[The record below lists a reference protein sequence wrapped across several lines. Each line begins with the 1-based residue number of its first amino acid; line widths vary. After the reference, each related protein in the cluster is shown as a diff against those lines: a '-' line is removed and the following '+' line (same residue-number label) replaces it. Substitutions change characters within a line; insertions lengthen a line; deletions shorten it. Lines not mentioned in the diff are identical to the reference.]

1 MKKQLIIALLS
12 LALGI
17 VEKGSAQSVA
27 AKDGYGSSLNCSE
40 LGGRFCMLKATVPAN
55 RTSNEKSMPLHF
67 LIDKSGHLV
76 MQVSKERLTE
86 EQDLLN
92 FRNKFIYYVE
102 EDVMLDNTI
111 QEALTPNTEKPISIK
126 QGMYPIIEWENHYY
140 IRF

>member
-1 MKKQLIIALLS
+1 MKKQLTIALLS

-17 VEKGSAQSVA
+17 MEKGSAQSVGA
-27 AKDGYGSSLNCSE
+27 TDGYGSSMNCSD

-67 LIDKSGHLV
+67 LMDKSGHLV
-76 MQVSKERLTE
+76 MQVSKELLTE
-86 EQDLLN
+86 EQDNLN
-92 FRNKFIYYVE
+92 YKNKFIYYVE
-102 EDVMLDNTI
+102 EDIILDNTI
-111 QEALTPNTEKPISIK
+111 QEALTPNSEKPILIK